1 MQDFYMTV
9 KKCQKTLA
17 EILQHFN
24 FNVNHT
30 LNKIA
35 DYITKRKTN
44 KILTYFWN
52 FELNSE
58 KAAIIF

>member
-1 MQDFYMTV
+1 MTV
-9 KKCQKTLA
+9 IKYQKTLA
-17 EILQHFN
+17 EILQHCN
-24 FNVNHT
+24 FIENHT

>member
-1 MQDFYMTV
+1 MTV
-9 KKCQKTLA
+9 KKCQKTKA